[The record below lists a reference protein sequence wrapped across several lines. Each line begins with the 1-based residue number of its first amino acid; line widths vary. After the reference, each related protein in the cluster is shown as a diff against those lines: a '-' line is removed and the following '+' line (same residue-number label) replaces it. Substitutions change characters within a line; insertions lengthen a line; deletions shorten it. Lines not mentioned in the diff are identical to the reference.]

1 MTTFDPMS
9 VRGQFPALAL
19 EQDGRPVVYLD
30 GPGGTQVPQRV
41 IDAVVGYYRTMN
53 ANDGGAF
60 LTSRRSGEMVQ
71 AARAAVADLLGAT
84 SPGQVH
90 FGANMTTLTFHVS
103 RSIGASLGAGDEI
116 VVTTLDH
123 EANVSPWR
131 ALAQDRD
138 LVVRTVDIHAEDGTL
153 DMEQLGSLL
162 GPRTRLVAVGLA
174 SNALGTINAV
184 APIAAMAHAQG
195 ALVFVDAVHSVPH
208 VSIDVSTLGA
218 DLLVTSPYKW
228 YGPHAG
234 VLWAADGV
242 LERLPTYKVRPAH
255 SPIATGTPAFELIAG
270 VAAAVD
276 YLADLG
282 DDATLSRR
290 QRLVRALER
299 IQEHEAA
306 LSRRFMAGLGAIPD
320 LRLWGITDPGR
331 VADRTPT
338 FGITSARR
346 TPEELAT
353 ELGRAGIFT
362 WNGHF
367 YAQALIER
375 LGLASRGGLL
385 RIGFVHYT
393 TEAEVDRTL
402 EALEVI
408 VGG

>member
-1 MTTFDPMS
+1 M
-9 VRGQFPALAL
+9 
-19 EQDGRPVVYLD
+19 
-30 GPGGTQVPQRV
+30 
-41 IDAVVGYYRTMN
+41 
-53 ANDGGAF
+53 
-60 LTSRRSGEMVQ
+60 
-71 AARAAVADLLGAT
+71 
-84 SPGQVH
+84 
-90 FGANMTTLTFHVS
+90 
-103 RSIGASLGAGDEI
+103 
-116 VVTTLDH
+116 
-123 EANVSPWR
+123 
-131 ALAQDRD
+131 
-138 LVVRTVDIHAEDGTL
+138 
-153 DMEQLGSLL
+153 
-162 GPRTRLVAVGLA
+162 
-174 SNALGTINAV
+174 
-184 APIAAMAHAQG
+184 
-195 ALVFVDAVHSVPH
+195 
-208 VSIDVSTLGA
+208 
-218 DLLVTSPYKW
+218 
-228 YGPHAG
+228 
-234 VLWAADGV
+234 

-299 IQEHEAA
+299 IQEHEAG
-306 LSRRFMAGLGAIPD
+306 LSRRFLAGLAAIPD

-338 FGITSARR
+338 FGITSGRR

-375 LGLASRGGLL
+375 LGLASTGGLL

-408 VGG
+408 AGG